1 MHEASA
7 GGKAGGTLKE
17 ALATP
22 AQWCGGN
29 SSSRLYA
36 SLRRQ
41 APSLTVILEGQEE
54 RGPSQG
60 GRGHLPASEGDKG
73 ELQGRQEGRQ
83 VSYGSVG

>member
-7 GGKAGGTLKE
+7 GGEAGGTLKE
-17 ALATP
+17 APPTP
-22 AQWCGGN
+22 AQWCVRN

-41 APSLTVILEGQEE
+41 APSLTVMLEGQEE

-73 ELQGRQEGRQ
+73 ERQGW
-83 VSYGSVG
+83 

>member
-1 MHEASA
+1 MHEAR
-7 GGKAGGTLKE
+7 GRAGGTLKE
-17 ALATP
+17 APP
-22 AQWCGGN
+22 APAPLPESSGEWRGWN

-73 ELQGRQEGRQ
+73 KQQQGR
-83 VSYGSVG
+83 